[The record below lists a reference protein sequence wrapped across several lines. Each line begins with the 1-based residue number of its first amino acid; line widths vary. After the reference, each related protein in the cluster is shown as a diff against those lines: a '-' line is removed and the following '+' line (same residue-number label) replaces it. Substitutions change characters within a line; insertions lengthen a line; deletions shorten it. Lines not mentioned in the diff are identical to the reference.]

1 MSYWHYTDE
10 KENADLYLEK
20 NLKIFKFRI
29 GSPWKFT
36 SKLVKLITQTGYEGL
51 HLCPRKRYF

>member
-20 NLKIFKFRI
+20 NLNIFKFRI
-29 GSPWKFT
+29 GSP
-36 SKLVKLITQTGYEGL
+36 
-51 HLCPRKRYF
+51 

>member
-20 NLKIFKFRI
+20 NLNIFKLSYRQPLKIHF
-29 GSPWKFT
+29 
-36 SKLVKLITQTGYEGL
+36 
-51 HLCPRKRYF
+51 